1 LWNPAGF
8 PDIFYDEG
16 VYMRRAMHILEG
28 LGPQEGTF
36 YDHPYFGQLF
46 LAGVLGAIGYPES
59 IGPSPNAE
67 SVQELYAVPRIVMGL
82 LAVADTFLLFK
93 ITEARYGRRVAIV
106 ASVLFAVM
114 PISWITRRILLDS
127 ILLPFLLTSILF
139 AIYARSE
146 NPGRAS
152 LMIAVS
158 GVSLGIAVFTKVPMV
173 MMIPLV
179 GYLIYSSGRDKARNI
194 GLWLIPVILIP
205 LIWPAYASS
214 QGQFDF
220 WIRDVIWQTQRQSA
234 GFASMISSFFLSDP
248 ASFVLGFSG
257 LIFAVIR
264 RDVFLMLWLLPF
276 IGFLSVIGYVQYFY
290 WMPLLPALF
299 VAAGLAI
306 EKLAVRKV
314 NLPYML
320 LACVATIGLVST
332 MTFITI
338 DVTSAQFRAAAFVVN
353 YAKDDITIASSPA
366 YSWILIYVFEVDH
379 TFLDYRDLLFYP
391 VETERLVL
399 VSDRHLETNL
409 DAGHQIR
416 EAHEESRVIAK
427 FEGEV
432 SKYDTRIYPFT
443 NLGWNFEG
451 SAIEIKERK

>member
-1 LWNPAGF
+1 
-8 PDIFYDEG
+8 
-16 VYMRRAMHILEG
+16 
-28 LGPQEGTF
+28 
-36 YDHPYFGQLF
+36 
-46 LAGVLGAIGYPES
+46 
-59 IGPSPNAE
+59 
-67 SVQELYAVPRIVMGL
+67 
-82 LAVADTFLLFK
+82 
-93 ITEARYGRRVAIV
+93 
-106 ASVLFAVM
+106 
-114 PISWITRRILLDS
+114 
-127 ILLPFLLTSILF
+127 
-139 AIYARSE
+139 
-146 NPGRAS
+146 
-152 LMIAVS
+152 
-158 GVSLGIAVFTKVPMV
+158 
-173 MMIPLV
+173 
-179 GYLIYSSGRDKARNI
+179 
-194 GLWLIPVILIP
+194 
-205 LIWPAYASS
+205 
-214 QGQFDF
+214 
-220 WIRDVIWQTQRQSA
+220 
-234 GFASMISSFFLSDP
+234 MISSFFLSDP

-353 YAKDDITIASSPA
+353 YAEDDITIASSPA